1 MAAAKLDWLNLI
13 LKKSEILILNQKK
26 VQKDLNCLNFLYI
39 EIEDIYNFF
48 LYKTCIFRSIN

>member
-1 MAAAKLDWLNLI
+1 MAAAKLDRFNLI

-48 LYKTCIFRSIN
+48 L